1 MDGLEDLTDVWVI
14 AATNRPDIIDPAL
27 LRPGRFDKI
36 LLTTPPD
43 KKSREKILEIHTIKR
58 KMPLSEDVSLSKL
71 AEQTPGFVGADIEA
85 LCREAALLALREN
98 IDAKEVGK
106 KHFDEALKK
115 VNPSVDK
122 ETLDRYEEIEK
133 AYIKNAKAGLVKEVP
148 SYFG

>member
-1 MDGLEDLTDVWVI
+1 MLAGARRLNLSL
-14 AATNRPDIIDPAL
+14 NSDPL
-27 LRPGRFDKI
+27 KFCE
-36 LLTTPPD
+36 PP
-43 KKSREKILEIHTIKR
+43 S
-58 KMPLSEDVSLSKL
+58 PLSVIE
-71 AEQTPGFVGADIEA
+71 FVVPPEKSTLTEIEETELYNGADIEA

-98 IDAKEVGK
+98 IDAREVGK

-133 AYIKNAKAGLVKEVP
+133 AYLKNAKAGLVKEVP